1 MRTLIFAFFVLTF
14 FSCQKD
20 DIVPIPN
27 EEQQKLSLRS
37 ALYNPIGFNHKNIAF
52 VHTETVPSSQIQAVK
67 FGAYSKDLS
76 LNSFMVNNKPI
87 PQFSHKQGEF
97 GFHINGSD
105 SEINSF
111 KNSLNLSMDN
121 QSCDFDPISV
131 QFNNLPSEIT
141 AGSVISWTTS
151 QNYTGQRI
159 LVIANLSDLNASI
172 YDYQYRILDG
182 DNFVIDNTFLDK
194 FSNGSTVYFIVGIAE
209 MVEKGDNLFINGY
222 TNYSFNRKV
231 IK

>member
-1 MRTLIFAFFVLTF
+1 MRILIFAFLVLSL

-20 DIVPIPN
+20 DIVPTPN
-27 EEQQKLSLRS
+27 EGQQKLSLRS
-37 ALYNPIGFNHKNIAF
+37 ALYNPYGFNHKNISF
-52 VHTETVPSSQIQAVK
+52 VYTETVPSGNIQSVQ
-67 FGAYSKDLS
+67 FGAYSKDQS
-76 LNSFMVNNKPI
+76 LNSFIVNNVAI
-87 PQFSHKQGEF
+87 PELSNKQGEF

-121 QSCDFDPISV
+121 QSCEFEPISV

-182 DNFVIDNTFLDK
+182 DNFVIDNAFLDK
-194 FSNGSTVYFIVGIAE
+194 FPNGSTVYFIVGIAE

-222 TNYSFNRKV
+222 TNYSYNRKV
-231 IK
+231 VK